1 MRLAAAEPV
10 AFLGGVFAGILR
22 LDLDEEPLKGWVKST
37 AQASG
42 LDLSF
47 NPFAVPA
54 AVAPPQAP
62 PQAPPPAEAT
72 ESMQSAR
79 FVTPRV
85 APPAAPTRRR
95 FDSPS

>member
-47 NPFAVPA
+47 NPFAAPA
-54 AVAPPQAP
+54 AVAP

-85 APPAAPTRRR
+85 APPAAPSPPSRRR
-95 FDSPS
+95 FNSPS